1 MRPRGTAKNI
11 TVKPGTSKTLE
22 VVEHTDW
29 YVITH
34 KGRIA
39 TVRTTDAYEDAPRYS
54 RNGWFNESQARTQAR
69 KYNQMFNTTEFDIR
83 KI

>member
-1 MRPRGTAKNI
+1 MRPRAPAKNV

-22 VVEHTDW
+22 VVEHNNW

-34 KGRIA
+34 RGEIA
-39 TVRTTDAYEDAPRYS
+39 TVRTTDAYEDVPRYS
-54 RNGWFNESQARTQAR
+54 RNGWFNEAQARTQAQ
-69 KYNQMFNTTEFDIR
+69 KFNKMFNTTEFDVR